1 MGIIFSLEVKK
12 KITHETLHTKIYDFK
27 QVTSITG
34 NNHIE

>member
-12 KITHETLHTKIYDFK
+12 KITHETLHTKIYDYK
-27 QVTSITG
+27 QLTFING